1 MAKNPHLVT
10 PPNRLGGRIRRTGG
24 PSPEQAILR
33 ALNAAEDLMDE
44 YQGWAV
50 DDLTKLWQAFEASVD
65 GSPSTAQISQMFE
78 IAHGIRGEGGS
89 FGFPLVSVVSDSL
102 CKLLEGKKGITKPE
116 QEVVKVH
123 ILAMR
128 AVFRQ
133 KLSGSQTKLEG
144 ELRQLL
150 TLLRDRMERKL

>member
-10 PPNRLGGRIRRTGG
+10 PPNRLGDRIRRTGG
-24 PSPEQAILR
+24 PTPEQAILR

-65 GSPSTAQISQMFE
+65 GAPSTAQILQMFE

-89 FGFPLVSVVSDSL
+89 FGFPLVSVISDSL
-102 CKLLEGKKGITKPE
+102 CKLLEGKKSITRPE

-133 KLSGSQTKLEG
+133 KLAESQPKLEG

-150 TLLRDRMERKL
+150 TLLRYRMERRV

>member
-1 MAKNPHLVT
+1 MANNPHLVT
-10 PPNRLGGRIRRTGG
+10 PPNRLGDRIRRSGG
-24 PSPEQAILR
+24 PTPEQAILR

-50 DDLTKLWQAFEASVD
+50 DDLTKLWQAFEESVG
-65 GSPSTAQISQMFE
+65 GSPSTAQILQMFE

-89 FGFPLVSVVSDSL
+89 FGFPLVSVISDSL
-102 CKLLEGKKGITKPE
+102 CKLLEGKKTITRPE

-133 KLSGSQTKLEG
+133 KLSGSQPKLEG

-150 TLLRDRMERKL
+150 TLLRDRMERKP

>member
-1 MAKNPHLVT
+1 MADNRHIVN
-10 PPNRLGGRIRRTGG
+10 PPNRLGDRIRRTGG
-24 PSPEQAILR
+24 PTPEQAILR

-65 GSPSTAQISQMFE
+65 GTPSTAEILQMFE

-89 FGFPLVSVVSDSL
+89 FGFPLVSVISDSL
-102 CKLLEGKKGITKPE
+102 CKLLEGKKTLSAPE
-116 QEVVKVH
+116 QEVIKVH

-133 KLSGSQTKLEG
+133 KLHGSQPKLEG

-150 TLLRDRMERKL
+150 TLLRDRMERRV

>member
-1 MAKNPHLVT
+1 MADNRHIVN
-10 PPNRLGGRIRRTGG
+10 PPNRLGDRVRRTGG
-24 PSPEQAILR
+24 PTPEQAILR
-33 ALNAAEDLMDE
+33 ALNAAEDLMEE

-65 GSPSTAQISQMFE
+65 GTPSPAQILQMFE

-89 FGFPLVSVVSDSL
+89 FGFPLVSVISDSL
-102 CKLLEGKKGITKPE
+102 CKLLEGKKSISRPE
-116 QEVVKVH
+116 QEVIKVH

-133 KLSGSQTKLEG
+133 NLNGTQPKMEG

-150 TLLRDRMERKL
+150 TLLRDRMERRA